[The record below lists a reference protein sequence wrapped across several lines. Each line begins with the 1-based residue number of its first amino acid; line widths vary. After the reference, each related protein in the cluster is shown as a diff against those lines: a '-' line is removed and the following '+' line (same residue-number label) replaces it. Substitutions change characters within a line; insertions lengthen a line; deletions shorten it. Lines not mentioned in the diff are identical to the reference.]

1 MNWRDV
7 KIDEMHK
14 ELEELK
20 FVAEYPREFL
30 LAYFKNLKQ
39 KLEII
44 MQSSIRPLIN
54 KELYLERIKT
64 FELEC
69 LSSVSNYTKQIVSN
83 ESIYLIQMKL
93 DLLSRNYIL
102 IDNFKEQ
109 CKEIDYLIYDE
120 LYRLQKYLF
129 RSKTLIFL
137 ERKFNFTDECLICYD
152 KKIKLILVNEFFGK
166 KGLEIIRYVLILF
179 DI

>member
-1 MNWRDV
+1 MNWRDI

-44 MQSSIRPLIN
+44 MQSSIRPFIN

-93 DLLSRNYIL
+93 Q
-102 IDNFKEQ
+102 F
-109 CKEIDYLIYDE
+109 
-120 LYRLQKYLF
+120 
-129 RSKTLIFL
+129 
-137 ERKFNFTDECLICYD
+137 
-152 KKIKLILVNEFFGK
+152 
-166 KGLEIIRYVLILF
+166 II
-179 DI
+179 

>member
-1 MNWRDV
+1 MAKD
-7 KIDEMHK
+7 
-14 ELEELK
+14 L
-20 FVAEYPREFL
+20 
-30 LAYFKNLKQ
+30 
-39 KLEII
+39 
-44 MQSSIRPLIN
+44 SSIEAKNMSRKDCEPKKNRNQLDSFIN
-54 KELYLERIKT
+54 D
-64 FELEC
+64 
-69 LSSVSNYTKQIVSN
+69 SN
-83 ESIYLIQMKL
+83 EKIKIE
-93 DLLSRNYIL
+93 RNK
-102 IDNFKEQ
+102 FKEQ